1 MSTEAF
7 APVLFPRLDGRE
19 DGEQYAI
26 ARTRGY
32 ADGHAEG
39 FRAGR
44 AEAESEQRAADEA
57 RAASQAAE
65 AQRIETAVAALHA
78 AARSLGDRER
88 ELTAAGEDQVLRCA
102 IEIAELIL
110 VSELSEPGAAAAAAL
125 RRALTGAG
133 PEAIREVRLN
143 PDDLATLQT
152 SAAEPSDIALVA
164 DDALHRGDAVATLAH
179 GHIDARIG
187 SALERARRALTEHA
201 P

>member
-1 MSTEAF
+1 MSTETF

-19 DGEQYAI
+19 NGEQYAI

-88 ELTAAGEDQVLRCA
+88 ELTAAGEDRVLRCA
-102 IEIAELIL
+102 IELAELIL
-110 VSELSEPGAAAAAAL
+110 VAELSEPGAAAAAAV
-125 RRALTGAG
+125 RRAMTGAG
-133 PEAIREVRLN
+133 TEAIREVRLN
-143 PDDLATLQT
+143 PDDLSTLQT
-152 SAAEPSDIALVA
+152 SATEPAGIALVA
-164 DDALHRGDAVATLAH
+164 DDTLHRGDAVATLAH